1 MIGTMHASRWVC
13 PIVVA
18 MAAVAAAQVPLN
30 KDPRHRVVFENAE
43 LRILDVNVPVGGSTQ
58 NHLHDRDI
66 VTVSM
71 SAGTETRV
79 ESPGQPSSVRPPRPL
94 GDSVI
99 AEYTGKTGSHKVDN
113 LGKSPYQLFAVEN
126 LRASGWSSPA
136 ALASQSATLLTE
148 GRAFRVYDVRLARG
162 KHQVSHTHSATTI
175 VVLLAGKVMSD
186 APDAQAKAYAP
197 AAVGLKQLD
206 GLGQWLLVPKGDSHH
221 VVRLGNEDARVVE
234 IEVR

>member
-1 MIGTMHASRWVC
+1 MIGTMHASRLVC

-58 NHLHDRDI
+58 NHMHDRDI

-71 SAGTETRV
+71 SDGTETRV
-79 ESPGQPSSVRPPRPL
+79 ESPGQPGTARPRRPL
-94 GDSVI
+94 GDASI
-99 AEYTGKTGSHKVDN
+99 AEYSGKAGSHKVDN
-113 LGKSPYQLFAVEN
+113 LGKSAYQLFAVEN
-126 LRASGWSSPA
+126 LRTGGWSTPA
-136 ALASQSATLLTE
+136 ALSKQSATLATE
-148 GRAFRVYDVRLARG
+148 GRAFRVYDVQLASG
-162 KHQVSHTHSATTI
+162 HHQVSHTHSATTI
-175 VVLLAGKVMSD
+175 VVLLTGKVMSD
-186 APDAQAKAYAP
+186 GPDAQAKAYAP

-206 GLGQWLLVPKGDSHH
+206 QLGQWLLVPKGDAHH
-221 VVRLGNEDARVVE
+221 VVRLGKEDARVIE

>member
-1 MIGTMHASRWVC
+1 MIGTMHASRWIC

-43 LRILDVNVPVGGSTQ
+43 LRVLDVNVPVGGSTT

-71 SAGTETRV
+71 SAGPETRV
-79 ESPGQPSSVRPPRPL
+79 ESPGQPNSVRPSRPL
-94 GDSVI
+94 GDASI
-99 AEYTGKTGSHKVDN
+99 AEYAGKTGSHKVDN

-126 LRASGWSSPA
+126 LRASGWSTPALLSKQSA
-136 ALASQSATLLTE
+136 ALATE
-148 GRAFRVYDVRLARG
+148 GRAFRVYDVRLESG
-162 KHQVSHTHSATTI
+162 HHQVSHTHSATTI
-175 VVLLAGKVMSD
+175 VVLLTGKVMSD
-186 APDAQAKAYAP
+186 GPDAQAKAYAP

-206 GLGQWLLVPKGDSHH
+206 QTGQWLLVPKGDSHH
-221 VVRLGNEDARVVE
+221 VVRLGKDDARVIE